1 MATQG
6 TARPATA
13 RQVIAW
19 LETLTISEG
28 PRAGERLRLQPFQR
42 QFVRGLMGHQE
53 AALSIARGN
62 GKTTLAAALAACAL
76 AGPLANV
83 RAQTIIVASSFTQ
96 AKIAFQHV
104 VWFLRPVFDADR
116 RRWRLI
122 DNSHEARIEDRLS
135 GASVRALG
143 SDPQRAHGLAPTMVI
158 ADEPA
163 KWPTNAGPRMHAAL
177 VTALGKHAGAK
188 FLSIGTRPEDDR
200 HWFAR
205 TLAGGPGIYGQ
216 THAAPAGADDFSLRA
231 IRAANPAFAA
241 MPVLQAELLRERDK
255 ARQAGG
261 SDLAMWRALRLN
273 RGTPDASEEP
283 ILELDTW
290 LACYEAQL
298 PPRAGPVALG
308 YDLGGAASMTAFVAY
323 WPEAGRL
330 EAHGAFPSEP
340 GLVARG
346 HADGVDDLYVRMA
359 RRGELRTYP
368 GKGTVAGRFLA
379 ARARDLDGQDVIG
392 AVADR
397 YKQAD
402 AEQALAEA
410 GVRWPMTWRAAGAGK
425 DGSADV
431 RAFQAE
437 VLEGHVRSV
446 PSVLMESAIAGSRI
460 RYEHGNPA
468 LDKRRQKGRIDAL
481 QAAVLAVG
489 LGRRWRLPVVED
501 ESPLARYYAAGGKV
515 EIVGV

>member
-6 TARPATA
+6 TQGTARAATA

-28 PRAGERLRLQPFQR
+28 PRAGERLRLLPFQR

-104 VWFLRPVFDADR
+104 VWFLRPVFEADR
-116 RRWRLI
+116 RRWHLI

-216 THAAPAGADDFSLRA
+216 THAAPPGADDFSLRA

-298 PPRAGPVALG
+298 SPRAGPVAIG

-323 WPEAGRL
+323 CR
-330 EAHGAFPSEP
+330 
-340 GLVARG
+340 
-346 HADGVDDLYVRMA
+346 
-359 RRGELRTYP
+359 RRGAWRPL
-368 GKGTVAGRFLA
+368 GRSPPS
-379 ARARDLDGQDVIG
+379 RGC
-392 AVADR
+392 
-397 YKQAD
+397 
-402 AEQALAEA
+402 
-410 GVRWPMTWRAAGAGK
+410 WRAAMRMAWTICTCAWPAGASCG
-425 DGSADV
+425 
-431 RAFQAE
+431 
-437 VLEGHVRSV
+437 
-446 PSVLMESAIAGSRI
+446 PI
-460 RYEHGNPA
+460 PA
-468 LDKRRQKGRIDAL
+468 RG
-481 QAAVLAVG
+481 
-489 LGRRWRLPVVED
+489 RWRVAFSRHGPVTWT
-501 ESPLARYYAAGGKV
+501 ARM
-515 EIVGV
+515 